1 MDKQF
6 KLFDFEVKGGDAG
19 TRTIESI
26 ASTPAIDRDGE
37 IISIEALKAALPGY
51 LRNPVIL
58 ASHTHK
64 TGNGD
69 SPVVGKCIAAR
80 VDSQGLHVTI
90 EFADTDLGQQYWKL
104 YQDKFQRAFSIGF
117 MPIRSEEQTVNGK
130 RVRVFTEIELLEI
143 SCVPVPANR
152 DALSKAAKRKAGF
165 VGRKRQTAKDLLSG
179 PGSWRWMKRWDAWSD
194 ATDGERTKNFTAT
207 EQAEFGEMH
216 RKAREFSD
224 AMNAMPLSKAEIR
237 EDKAYEKRHAK
248 TIEAYTMGE
257 IDEMEMI
264 AAFDGLDFDEGI
276 EEIGDLDD
284 IDDLLWGGKQYDFAA
299 IVRGKKN
306 K

>member
-1 MDKQF
+1 MADKHF
-6 KLFDFEVKGGDAG
+6 TLFDFEVKGGDAG
-19 TRTIESI
+19 TRQIEAI
-26 ASTPAIDRDGE
+26 ASAPSIDRDGE

-80 VDSQGLHVTI
+80 VDSLGLHVTI

-117 MPIRSEEQTVNGK
+117 MPLRWEDRTIEGK
-130 RVRVFTEIELLEI
+130 RVRVFTEIELMEI
-143 SCVPVPANR
+143 SCVAVPSNR
-152 DALSKAAKRKAGF
+152 DALSKSAKRKAGF
-165 VGRKRQTAKDLLSG
+165 VGQRRAALNG
-179 PGSWRWMKRWDAWSD
+179 PGTRKWMKRWDAWFD
-194 ATDGERTKNFTAT
+194 ATDEERTKNFTAA
-207 EQAEFGEMH
+207 EQEEFGEMS
-216 RKAREFSD
+216 RKTHEFSE
-224 AMNAMPLSKAEIR
+224 AMWDDPPTPAEIR
-237 EDKAYEKRHAK
+237 EAQKWDEAYEKRNAK
-248 TIEAYTMGE
+248 TTEAYITGE
-257 IDEMEMI
+257 IDELEMI
-264 AAFDGLDFDEGI
+264 AALDLDEWS

-284 IDDLLWGGKQYDFAA
+284 IDEILSGVKQYDFAA
-299 IVRGKKN
+299 IVRGKK